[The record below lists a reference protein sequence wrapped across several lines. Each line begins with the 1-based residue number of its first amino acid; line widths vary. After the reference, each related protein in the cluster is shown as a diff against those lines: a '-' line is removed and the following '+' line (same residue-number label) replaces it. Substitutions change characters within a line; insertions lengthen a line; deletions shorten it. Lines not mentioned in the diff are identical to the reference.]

1 MRSTF
6 TQGMLIVLIAIAA
19 GGTVRG
25 RHEAPARE
33 AEGKPLGLRVT
44 PQATQSPGTIRV
56 TATIERHA
64 ANREITIE
72 AESGGF
78 FRSSSRSLEGAA
90 AARTYTPVFE
100 GLPAGKYEVTA
111 TLGRNDGTE
120 VLEVLMVEV
129 FGPPR

>member
-1 MRSTF
+1 M
-6 TQGMLIVLIAIAA
+6 
-19 GGTVRG
+19 
-25 RHEAPARE
+25 
-33 AEGKPLGLRVT
+33 
-44 PQATQSPGTIRV
+44 
-56 TATIERHA
+56 TATSERHA

-90 AARTYTPVFE
+90 AARTHTRVFE

-111 TLGRNDGTE
+111 TLARTDGTE
-120 VLEVLMVEV
+120 LLEVLMVAV